1 MNRTTLSSTISA
13 LLYSLM
19 MVTTPVLS
27 ADLDANKA
35 DEKKSTTDK
44 SRNIEIYTETFVADD
59 AGVFF
64 AQAPDVPQPPRPPR
78 PPNPSAN
85 FPTPPLP
92 PLPPIPDIDTIV
104 SSSLSE
110 AFAGL
115 PANLHSRTI
124 KNAPYSAEIISER
137 MQTLADG
144 NQIVKRTSQMSYR
157 DSAGRTRIESYD
169 PDRTRQSVT
178 IFDAMDGSRYV
189 LNPTTKSATKIST
202 DSSFRKLIEELRER
216 TRGLLKNSKTTT
228 VEGGTPGEQ
237 VIIHRTEST
246 KDASNPGAHEDITV
260 RVFRSDGTEPMAVTS
275 GSSNMMFNGKEAS
288 ITISG
293 TNGGTDAIMSSPLGT
308 SLKDRAWSSKATTK
322 ELGFRDFDG
331 VRAEGKLRSYTIPAG
346 EIGNKNPITVSTET
360 WTSPELQITVYSKH
374 SDPRTGDA
382 IYRLAKVNRNEQ
394 PMSLFTVPDGYTV
407 KPIRMPSISV
417 K

>member
-1 MNRTTLSSTISA
+1 MNRTVLSSTILAMLS
-13 LLYSLM
+13 SW
-19 MVTTPVLS
+19 MVVTAPAFS
-27 ADLDANKA
+27 ADLDMNKA
-35 DEKKSTTDK
+35 DEKKSSPDK
-44 SRNIEIYTETFVADD
+44 TRSVEIYTETFVADD

-64 AQAPDVPQPPRPPR
+64 AQAPQPPQPPQPPK
-78 PPNPSAN
+78 PPGN
-85 FPTPPLP
+85 FPV
-92 PLPPIPDIDTIV
+92 PPIPPIPPMPDIDAIV

-115 PANLHSRTI
+115 PTNLHSRTI
-124 KNAPYSAEIISER
+124 KNAPYSAEVINER
-137 MQTLADG
+137 TQTLADG

-169 PDRTRQSVT
+169 PDRTQQSIT

-202 DSSFRKLIEELRER
+202 DSNFRKRIEELREK
-216 TRGLLKNSKTTT
+216 TKGLLKHGKTTT
-228 VEGGTPGEQ
+228 IEGGTPGEQ

-246 KDASNPGAHEDITV
+246 NDSSNPGAHEDIKV
-260 RVFRSDGTEPMAVTS
+260 RVFRSDGTVPMKVTS
-275 GSSNMMFNGKEAS
+275 GSSYMTMTGKEAS
-288 ITISG
+288 ITIG
-293 TNGGTDAIMSSPLGT
+293 GANGGTDAIMSSPLGT

-322 ELGFRDFDG
+322 ELGFKDFDG

-382 IYRLAKVNRNEQ
+382 IYRLAKVSRNEQ

-407 KPIRMPSISV
+407 KSIQMPSISV
-417 K
+417 KSK